1 MGGRGGGEGKR
12 LLDVTV
18 TLQLT
23 PEYFVSSLDI
33 G

>member
-1 MGGRGGGEGKR
+1 MGGRGGEGKR

>member
-1 MGGRGGGEGKR
+1 MGVRGGKR

-23 PEYFVSSLDI
+23 PEYFVSFLDSA
-33 G
+33 